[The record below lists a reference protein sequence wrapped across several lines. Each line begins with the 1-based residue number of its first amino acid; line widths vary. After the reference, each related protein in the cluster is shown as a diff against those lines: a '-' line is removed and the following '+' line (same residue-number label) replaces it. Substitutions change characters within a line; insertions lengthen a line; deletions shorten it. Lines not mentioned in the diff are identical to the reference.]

1 MYHRLRCAPR
11 SLLVAVLTAGLC
23 LSALTLRAGEGENGT
38 QSGADSAEPE
48 EEENGLTLEGTR
60 QVSFETDEGTWLS
73 LDVSPDGEQIV
84 FELLGDLYLLP
95 IEGGEASPLTTGMA
109 YDSQPRFSPD
119 GERVVFVSDRDGTDN
134 VWTIVV
140 NGDDPQQLTSET
152 GKFLFVSP
160 EYSPDGSHVIVSKTS
175 WGLRTHELWAYH
187 VEGGKGVQMT
197 VAAAST
203 DTPTNQRSNTL
214 GAVYSP
220 DGRYLYFARK
230 YGGFAYNLQFPQWQV
245 ARRDL
250 RTGEEDYLTQAQGSG
265 FRPRLSPDGRLLI
278 YGTRYEQQTG
288 LRLRNL
294 ESGEDEWLAYPVEHD
309 EQESR
314 FTRDLLP
321 GYAFT
326 PDGSAIFYTVDGG
339 IRRLDLETRESSNVP
354 FKAKVDQALG
364 PQLYFPYRLGLGP
377 VKARMLMGPQLS
389 PDGSQLAF
397 SSFFQIHIFDLASG
411 DIRSLTPAGPAVA
424 GGRAFHPAWSPDG
437 KELAYVSWSSSGG
450 HLWRIRSNGRGRP
463 VRVSEQPGYYSE
475 PAWSPD
481 GDRILALRASSYDRL
496 YRENDWGWTLGS
508 DLVWFD
514 RKGGAP
520 TLIAP
525 SRGFQRPHF
534 GPEADRIYLYNWN
547 TGLSSV
553 RYDGTD
559 RRDHLAVKGEGIL
572 LMDEEVSADEVRLSP
587 DGTHALALHA
597 NQLYLIRL
605 INPNLSNLTLSL
617 SAASLPMARVTDIGA
632 DFFGW
637 AESGKSIFWTVGNQL
652 YERPVA
658 SVDFQEKDNDDEA
671 GEESEEQS
679 EREAEQG
686 EDEGEDG
693 DEEDIAETH
702 EAVSTY
708 PVALYQPRRQPSG
721 TLVLQGATVLTM
733 VEGAEP
739 IADATVVIVNNRI
752 RSVTAEP
759 PAELPEGAE
768 VVDVSGT
775 FLLPGFVDTHAHHR
789 LLRGILED
797 ANWGFLANLA
807 YGVTTG
813 LDVQPGTT
821 DVIAYED
828 LIDAGLVIGPRAL
841 STGPGIFSDNNFR
854 SVAHARAVL
863 RRYKE
868 HYGVRNLK
876 AYLSG
881 DRGQRQYLA
890 QAAREL
896 KLMPTTEGA
905 LDMRMNLT
913 HAIDGFSGNE
923 HALPLVNLYEDV
935 VQLVARSGLAYTPTL
950 LVAYGGPFAENY
962 FYTRESP
969 HRDPKLRRFMPSNAI
984 AGRTLR
990 TQWFLDEEFTFPH
1003 LAAQAAKIIRA
1014 GGRVGVGAH
1023 GQLQGLGYHWEM
1035 WALAAGGL
1043 APMEVLTAATRHGA
1057 EIIGVA
1063 EDLGTVTAGKLADL
1077 VVLSEDPRV
1086 DIRNTNSVRY
1096 VVKNGELFDADSMDK
1111 LWPERTPLPQMWW
1124 WKTSPNVDA
1133 PEGKPSQG
1141 TAPH

>member
-1 MYHRLRCAPR
+1 MVQRLQKLLEMLSVPALIVALSLAPA
-11 SLLVAVLTAGLC
+11 LGVAA
-23 LSALTLRAGEGENGT
+23 APDAAEGEENEAAA
-38 QSGADSAEPE
+38 SEDEDS
-48 EEENGLTLEGTR
+48 LTLEGVR
-60 QVSFETDEGTWLS
+60 QVAFETEEGTWLS
-73 LDVSPDGEQIV
+73 LDVSPNGEQLV

-95 IEGGEASPLTTGMA
+95 VSGGDATLLTSGMA
-109 YDSQPRFSPD
+109 FDSQPRFSPD
-119 GERVVFVSDRDGTDN
+119 GARVVYVSDRSGSHN
-134 VWTIVV
+134 VWTIAVD
-140 NGDDPQQLTSET
+140 GSDPQQLTSET
-152 GKFLFVSP
+152 AKTIFVSP
-160 EYSPDGSHVIVSKTS
+160 EYAPDGSHVIVSRTS

-187 VEGGKGVQMT
+187 VDGGKGIQMT
-197 VAAAST
+197 VAAPSS
-203 DTPTNQRSNTL
+203 DTPTSQRSNTL
-214 GAVYSP
+214 GAIYSP

-230 YGGFAYNLQFPQWQV
+230 YGGFAYNIRFPQWQV

-250 RTGEEDYLTQAQGSG
+250 RTGEEDYLTQAQGSA
-265 FRPRLSPDGRLLI
+265 FRPRLSPDGRLLV

-288 LRLRNL
+288 LRLRDL
-294 ESGEDEWLAYPVEHD
+294 ETGEDDWLAYPVERD

-321 GYAFT
+321 GYAFS
-326 PDGSAIFYTVDGG
+326 PDGRSLYYSVNGG
-339 IRRLDLETRESSNVP
+339 ITALDLETREAREVP
-354 FKAKVDQALG
+354 FRAQVDQALG
-364 PQLYFPYRLGLGP
+364 PQLYFPYRLGLSP
-377 VKARMLMGPQLS
+377 VKSRMLMGPQLS

-397 SSFFQIHIFDLASG
+397 SSFFQIHVYDLASG
-411 DIRSLTPAGPAVA
+411 EVRAVTPDAAA
-424 GGRAFHPAWSPDG
+424 SDGGRAFHPAWSPDG
-437 KELAYVSWSSSGG
+437 KEIAYVSWSSSGG
-450 HLWRIRSNGRGRP
+450 HLWRVRANGRGSPQQISQR
-463 VRVSEQPGYYSE
+463 SGYYSE
-475 PAWSPD
+475 PTWSPT

-514 RKGGAP
+514 RRGGEA

-534 GPEADRIYLYNWN
+534 GPEEDRIYLYNWS
-547 TGLSSV
+547 TGLSSI
-553 RYDGTD
+553 RFDGTD
-559 RRDHLAVKGEGIL
+559 RRDHLAVKGPGIL
-572 LMDEEVSADEVRLSP
+572 LTDEEVSADQIRLSP

-605 INPNLSNLTLSL
+605 LNPNLNGLSL
-617 SAASLPMARVTDIGA
+617 SLSNASLPMARVTDIGA

-637 AESGKSIFWTVGNQL
+637 SEAGETIFWTVGNQL
-652 YERPVA
+652 YERPLDAVE
-658 SVDFQEKDNDDEA
+658 FQEKEADSKADTAEDAA
-671 GEESEEQS
+671 GEAAET
-679 EREAEQG
+679 EAEAP
-686 EDEGEDG
+686 
-693 DEEDIAETH
+693 EEIAETH
-702 EAVSTY
+702 ESVSTY
-708 PVALYQPRRQPSG
+708 SIALYRPRHEPEG
-721 TLVLQGATVLTM
+721 TLVLRGATVLPMT
-733 VEGAEP
+733 EGGEA
-739 IADATVVIVNNRI
+739 INDATVVIVNNRI
-752 RSVTAEP
+752 KTVSAGAPE
-759 PAELPEGAE
+759 ALPEGAQ

-775 FLLPGFVDTHAHHR
+775 WLLPGFVDTHAHYR
-789 LLRGILED
+789 MLRGILED

-828 LIDAGLVIGPRAL
+828 LIDAGLVTGPRAL

-854 SVAHARAVL
+854 SVEHARAVL

-876 AYLSG
+876 AYLAG
-881 DRGQRQYLA
+881 DRGQRQYLV
-890 QAAREL
+890 QAAKEL

-923 HALPLVNLYEDV
+923 HALPVVNLYQDV

-990 TQWFLDEEFTFPH
+990 TQWFLDEEFTFPQ
-1003 LAAQAAKIIRA
+1003 LAEQAAKIIRA

-1043 APMEVLTAATRHGA
+1043 TPMEVLTAATRHGA

-1063 EDLGTVTAGKLADL
+1063 DDIGTVSEGKLADL
-1077 VVLSEDPRV
+1077 VILAADPRQN
-1086 DIRNTNSVRY
+1086 IRNTNTLRY
-1096 VVKNGELFDADSMDK
+1096 VVKNGELFEADTMDK
-1111 LWPERTPLPQMWW
+1111 VWPERSALPQMWW
-1124 WKTSPNVDA
+1124 WQSSPKEA
-1133 PEGKPSQG
+1133 E
-1141 TAPH
+1141 ARRARLR

>member
-1 MYHRLRCAPR
+1 MRDRSRLAFNVLLSTLLITAF
-11 SLLVAVLTAGLC
+11 SLPARPV
-23 LSALTLRAGEGENGT
+23 
-38 QSGADSAEPE
+38 QAEQAEQAEQAKPE
-48 EEENGLTLEGTR
+48 DGLTLAGTR
-60 QVSFETDEGTWLS
+60 QIEFETREGTWLS

-95 IEGGEASPLTTGMA
+95 IEGGDATPLTTGMA
-109 YDSQPRFSPD
+109 FDSQPRFAPD

-134 VWTIVV
+134 VWTVAV
-140 NGDDPQQLTSET
+140 DGSDPEQLTSET

-160 EYSPDGSHVIVSKTS
+160 EYAPDGSHVIVAKTS

-187 VEGGKGVQMT
+187 VDGGKGIQMT

-203 DTPTNQRSNTL
+203 ETPTNQRSNTL

-230 YGGFAYNLQFPQWQV
+230 YGGFAYNVQFPQWQV

-250 RTGEEDYLTQAQGSG
+250 KTGEEDYLTQAQGSA
-265 FRPRLSPDGRLLI
+265 FRPRLSPDGSRLV
-278 YGTRYEQQTG
+278 YGTRYEHQTG

-294 ESGEDEWLAYPVEHD
+294 DTGEDEWLAYPVERD

-314 FTRDLLP
+314 HTRDLLP

-326 PDGSAIFYTVDGG
+326 PDGSTLLYSVDGG
-339 IRRLDLETRESSNVP
+339 IRALDVESGESREVP
-354 FKAKVDQALG
+354 FRAKVDQSLG
-364 PQLYFPYRLGLGP
+364 PQLYFPYRLGLSP

-389 PDGSQLAF
+389 PDGRRLAF
-397 SSFFQIHIFDLASG
+397 SSFFQIHVYDLDSG
-411 DIRSLTPAGPAVA
+411 EIRSLTPDGPAVE

-437 KELAYVSWSSSGG
+437 KELAYVSWSSTGG
-450 HLWRIRSNGRGRP
+450 HLWRIRANGSGRP
-463 VRVSEQPGYYSE
+463 VRVSEEPGYYSE
-475 PAWSPD
+475 PAWSPA
-481 GDRILALRASSYDRL
+481 GDRVLALRASSYDRL

-508 DLVWFD
+508 DLIWFD
-514 RKGGAP
+514 RKGGEP
-520 TLIAP
+520 TPIAP

-534 GPEADRIYLYNWN
+534 GPEADRVYLYNGN
-547 TGLSSV
+547 TGLSSI

-559 RRDHLAVKGEGIL
+559 RRNHLAVKGPGIL
-572 LMDEEVSADEVRLSP
+572 LMDEEVAARDIRLSP

-605 INPNLSNLTLSL
+605 LNPNLSNLSLSL
-617 SAASLPMARVTDIGA
+617 AGASLPMTRLTDIGA

-637 AESGKSIFWTVGNQL
+637 SEAGQTIFWTVGNQL
-652 YERPVA
+652 YERPLV
-658 SVDFQEKDNDDEA
+658 SVSFQEDDAKEAAEDAEEADDSAADEA
-671 GEESEEQS
+671 E
-679 EREAEQG
+679 
-686 EDEGEDG
+686 
-693 DEEDIAETH
+693 IAESH

-708 PVALYQPRRQPSG
+708 PIALYRPRHEPTG

-733 VEGAEP
+733 AEDAEP
-739 IADATVVIVNNRI
+739 INDATVIIVDNRI
-752 RSVTAEP
+752 
-759 PAELPEGAE
+759 ELVSAGSSIEIPEGAE
-768 VVDVSGT
+768 VVDVSGAY
-775 FLLPGFVDTHAHHR
+775 LLPGFIDTHAHHR
-789 LLRGILED
+789 MLRGILED

-828 LIDAGLVIGPRAL
+828 LIDAGLVTGPRAL
-841 STGPGIFSDNNFR
+841 STGPGIFSDNNFH
-854 SVAHARAVL
+854 SVEHARAVL
-863 RRYKE
+863 RRYKD

-881 DRGQRQYLA
+881 DRGQRQYLV
-890 QAAREL
+890 QAAAEL

-935 VQLVARSGLAYTPTL
+935 VQLVAQSGLAYTPTL

-969 HRDPKLRRFMPSNAI
+969 HRDPKLRRFMPANAI

-990 TQWFLDEEFTFPH
+990 TQWFMDEEFTFPQ

-1043 APMEVLTAATRHGA
+1043 QPMEVLTAATRHGA
-1057 EIIGVA
+1057 EIIGVG

-1077 VVLSEDPRV
+1077 VILAEDPRE
-1086 DIRNTNSVRY
+1086 DIRNTNSVRF
-1096 VVKNGELFDADSMDK
+1096 VVKNGELYDADSMDK
-1111 LWPERTPLPQMWW
+1111 LWPESVPLPEMWW
-1124 WKTSPNVDA
+1124 WKTSPESAAA
-1133 PEGKPSQG
+1133 PKRD
-1141 TAPH
+1141 